1 MDLVDLILLACSLAD
16 PTACREHHLLL
27 ESAGSLQS
35 CVMRAP
41 PTLAQ
46 WAGEHP
52 DLRVV
57 SWRCEWP
64 DRESKPI

>member
-16 PTACREHHLLL
+16 PTACHEHHLLF

-35 CVMRAP
+35 CVMQAP
-41 PTLAQ
+41 PTLAH
-46 WAGEHP
+46 WADEHP
-52 DLRVV
+52 ALRVV

-64 DRESKPI
+64 DKEAKPI